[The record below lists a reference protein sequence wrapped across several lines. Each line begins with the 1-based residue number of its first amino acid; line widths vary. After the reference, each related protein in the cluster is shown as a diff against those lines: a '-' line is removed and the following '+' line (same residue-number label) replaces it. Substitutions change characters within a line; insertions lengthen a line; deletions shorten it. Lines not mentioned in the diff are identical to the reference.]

1 MKNKN
6 TKWIIQKD
14 KSIGKGSFGEVILVE
29 CQSDK
34 SIAVT
39 KQVDISETSDEE
51 RKMIAKEAMILKVL
65 SHPNIIRFW
74 DVYRIK

>member
-1 MKNKN
+1 MKNKRKKN
-6 TKWIIQKD
+6 ESYKKIKT
-14 KSIGKGSFGEVILVE
+14 IGKGSFGEVILVE

-39 KQVDISETSDEE
+39 KQVDISETSDVE

-65 SHPNIIRFW
+65 SHPNIIRL
-74 DVYRIK
+74 

>member
-1 MKNKN
+1 M
-6 TKWIIQKD
+6 
-14 KSIGKGSFGEVILVE
+14 ILVE
-29 CQSDK
+29 SQSDK